1 MTNSTGDTKLAKA
14 TAAATDPKVAVP
26 ILLFTF
32 VFSLIMDNGFKTMTM
47 PMAAGLGIS
56 DNTASLQASLAGV
69 IIGIGAVVYAA
80 LADSISIRKLLLVG
94 IGLTALG
101 SIIGFIFSSSWPMV
115 LAGRLIM
122 TAGLAAAETLYV
134 IYVTKH
140 LGEKDQKKYLGF
152 STAAFQAGLLF
163 GALTSGFVSTYI
175 SWTAMFLIPL
185 FLILTVPVI
194 IKTVPEDEA
203 VEAHLDIYGLLLIS
217 VFATCLILYIQAFN
231 WIWLIPTVIG
241 VVLFAMHVR
250 GSSRA
255 LVKPEFFTNGRYV
268 WAIVLVF
275 IVYSTQLGFI
285 IFLPYAA
292 QDLHGLS
299 GDKTALLMVPGYVCA
314 ILVGVFSGKIG
325 EYLSSRTTIRLAL
338 LMISGSLA
346 MAAFFVETNIAT
358 LIVAI
363 IFFASGF
370 ALLYAPLV
378 NTALQNIP
386 AAKSGIAIGFY
397 NLTINIAIPLGIA
410 YTAKFM
416 DMGTRF
422 LGSVSVSTTEQGELY
437 TTVLWIL
444 FGISLVGAIIY
455 VLADRAMLATE
466 QKQGVPAEIPV

>member
-1 MTNSTGDTKLAKA
+1 MTIRNR
-14 TAAATDPKVAVP
+14 AAAVATDPKAAVP
-26 ILLFTF
+26 ILLFVF
-32 VFSLIMDNGFKTMTM
+32 VFSLIMDNGFKTMTL
-47 PMAAGLGIS
+47 PMAQGLGIS
-56 DNTASLQASLAGV
+56 SNTASLQASLAGV

-80 LADSISIRKLLLVG
+80 LADSISIRKLMLVG
-94 IGLTALG
+94 IGLVTVG
-101 SIIGFIFSSSWPMV
+101 SIIGFVFSASWPMV
-115 LAGRLIM
+115 LAGRLIQ
-122 TAGLAAAETLYV
+122 TSGLAAAETLYV

-140 LGEKDQKKYLGF
+140 LSEKDQKTYLGF

-163 GALTSGFVSTYI
+163 GALTSGFVSTYV

-185 FLILTVPVI
+185 FMLLTIPVI
-194 IKTVPEDEA
+194 IKAVPEGEA
-203 VEAHLDIYGLLLIS
+203 IESHLDIYGLLLVS

-231 WIWLIPTVIG
+231 WIWLIPTAIG
-241 VVLFAMHVR
+241 LVLFAMHVR
-250 GSSRA
+250 GSSKA

-268 WAIVLVF
+268 WALVLVF

-285 IFLPYAA
+285 IFLPFAA

-299 GDKTALLMVPGYVCA
+299 GDKTALLMVPGYACA
-314 ILVGVFSGKIG
+314 ILVGVFSGRIG
-325 EYLSSRTTIRLAL
+325 RVLSSRSTIRLAL

-346 MAAFFVETNIAT
+346 VAAVFVETNIAT

-386 AAKSGIAIGFY
+386 AVKSGIAIGFY

-416 DMGTRF
+416 DLGVRF
-422 LGSVSVSTTEQGELY
+422 FGSASVSSSDQGQLY

-444 FGISLVGAIIY
+444 CIISIAGAVIY
-455 VLADRAMLATE
+455 VLADRMMLNQE
-466 QKQGVPAEIPV
+466 KQQGQLVEIPV